1 MWTFVS
7 SFSRS
12 SFLTGRR
19 PDTLRCYDNPALVRQ
34 NFQEVVTM
42 PQYFKQ
48 HGYLTLGA
56 GKVFHPGNS
65 EVNLINRC
73 KSLAKNAYSG
83 NQAYSVPNDDYP
95 ASWSE
100 ELFHTDTTD
109 NKEVSW
115 HAHTDQELQSLTL
128 RDVANA
134 EHAVDT
140 LKQIAPDAISGQQP
154 FFFVMGFHKVTMML
168 VIGHPSVKLG
178 SSSAPHAL

>member
-1 MWTFVS
+1 M
-7 SFSRS
+7 
-12 SFLTGRR
+12 
-19 PDTLRCYDNPALVRQ
+19 
-34 NFQEVVTM
+34 
-42 PQYFKQ
+42 
-48 HGYLTLGA
+48 
-56 GKVFHPGNS
+56 
-65 EVNLINRC
+65 
-73 KSLAKNAYSG
+73 
-83 NQAYSVPNDDYP
+83 PNDDYP